1 MEPVLSSPSPVSP
14 LVDLLPLS
22 LGPET
27 LPLPYMGDEM
37 TQLNNAETAQY
48 THTLTVTGR
57 TKGLYRCSVFNSKPS
72 SVAAELSVTGIAYSI
87 YLLQHT
93 TSKLLAPKFQR
104 YLMFAVRE
112 YFF

>member
-27 LPLPYMGDEM
+27 PPLSLKELRLLDDPV
-37 TQLNNAETAQY
+37 TAQY

-57 TKGLYRCSVFNSKPS
+57 LPGLYTCTVENKKPS
-72 SVAAELSVTGIAYSI
+72 SDLQLWKVKILSKYEKHMCLVQA
-87 YLLQHT
+87 
-93 TSKLLAPKFQR
+93 LA
-104 YLMFAVRE
+104 
-112 YFF
+112 